1 MLLTLH
7 ARAARDRR
15 RHARRGGTRR
25 RVTVARAPVRG
36 GANGA
41 RRSRTTECCADHG
54 RDPRRVIRR
63 GLGTDAAILG
73 VFCVVNFARTTGRS
87 SACSARRDLRR
98 VLRLDLRADHGR
110 DRRRVLCRELRADQ
124 ESKSAIPGAFFVA
137 SFSCTKGLIHYAFC
151 LRAEL
156 ELGLRGRLRLELIA
170 LSYFINIISLNNIS
184 GGPGVTLETSRRLV
198 YFCPR

>member
-1 MLLTLH
+1 VLLTLH

-110 DRRRVLCRELRADQ
+110 DRRCVLRRELFVYQGLNPLRVLPSSGARAR
-124 ESKSAIPGAFFVA
+124 SSRSPPIGAHR
-137 SFSCTKGLIHYAFC
+137 T
-151 LRAEL
+151 
-156 ELGLRGRLRLELIA
+156 
-170 LSYFINIISLNNIS
+170 
-184 GGPGVTLETSRRLV
+184 
-198 YFCPR
+198 